1 MDKNDLKKAMQ
12 AAQDLQLDLVKAQA
26 ELIHTEIKGQS
37 KDGNVVVFMN
47 AQGEYHAVKIKPEL
61 LAQGLPALEK
71 GILQALKSASTQASN
86 ITKERLEKISK
97 GIGL

>member
-12 AAQDLQLDLVKAQA
+12 TAQDLQIDLVKAQS
-26 ELIHTEIKGQS
+26 ELIHAEIKGQS
-37 KDGNVVVFMN
+37 KDGNVAVFMN
-47 AQGEYHAVKIKPEL
+47 AQGDFHSVKIKPEL

-71 GILQALKSASTQASN
+71 GILQALKSAATQASN
-86 ITKERLEKISK
+86 LTKERLEKIAK

>member
-1 MDKNDLKKAMQ
+1 
-12 AAQDLQLDLVKAQA
+12 
-26 ELIHTEIKGQS
+26 
-37 KDGNVVVFMN
+37 MN

-71 GILQALKSASTQASN
+71 GILQALKSASTQASSF
-86 ITKERLEKISK
+86 TKERLEKISK

>member
-1 MDKNDLKKAMQ
+1 MQ
-12 AAQDLQLDLVKAQA
+12 AAQDLQIDLVKAQA

-37 KDGNVVVFMN
+37 KDGNVAVFMN

-61 LAQGLPALEK
+61 LAQGLTALEK